1 MSLAEPVAIHQQ
13 KVKKPRKIKEMA
25 LSRLEAGAVGAIAG
39 MLVSS
44 LLLYVF
50 TVNQEV
56 RLNADQMEI
65 RKVRETNVRLRA
77 ELSRRQSPDIVEGRA
92 LMELGMA
99 KPAEVVFAPQASI
112 APPIPVRPPSL
123 SAVGV
128 AEGY

>member
-1 MSLAEPVAIHQQ
+1 MSLAEHAAM
-13 KVKKPRKIKEMA
+13 KKPRRIKEMA
-25 LSRLEAGAVGAIAG
+25 LPKLEVGAIAG
-39 MLVSS
+39 MLVCS

-50 TVNQEV
+50 TVNQEA

-77 ELSRRQSPDIVEGRA
+77 ELSRRQSPDIVEARA
-92 LMELGMA
+92 LLELGMA

-112 APPIPVRPPSL
+112 APPVSARSPSL